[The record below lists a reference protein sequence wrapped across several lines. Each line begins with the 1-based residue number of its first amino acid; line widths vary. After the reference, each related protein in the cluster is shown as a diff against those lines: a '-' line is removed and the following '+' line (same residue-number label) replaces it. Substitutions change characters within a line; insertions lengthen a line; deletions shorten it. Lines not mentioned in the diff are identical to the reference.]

1 MTLQHTAEKHIIRT
15 MRRMITL
22 LIAAAMMIT
31 TLSAEMASWYTAT
44 EPGYFTSSGTLF
56 NDAQKGAASNTLPMG
71 SVVELSNPATGVSTV
86 TTVIDTLPELP
97 EDRTLAITMAAA
109 DELSMLDTGLADIK
123 VSVIREGTI
132 GKDSEN
138 NTGWYYFDLGLFTN
152 TKDLLVKYE
161 RLREN
166 GLKPYIEIEED
177 GVHLYVRHVVQY
189 QLREADD
196 QIALSGIDFTGEPLP
211 EANPYS

>member
-71 SVVELSNPATGVSTV
+71 SVVELSNPVTGRSTI

-97 EDRTLAITMAAA
+97 EGREAAVTTATA
-109 DELSMLDTGLADIK
+109 DLLGMLDTGLADLK
-123 VSVIREGTI
+123 MSVIREGTI
-132 GKDSEN
+132 RKESVE
-138 NTGWYYFDLGLFTN
+138 NTGWYFFDLGIYDDTN
-152 TKDLLVKYE
+152 TVALIYS
-161 RLREN
+161 RLMEN
-166 GLKPYIEIEED
+166 GLRPFIEIEDE
-177 GVHLYVRHVVQY
+177 GVHLYVRHVMAY
-189 QLREADD
+189 QLSWAEER
-196 QIALSGIDFTGEPLP
+196 IALSGIEPVEP
-211 EANPYS
+211 QSEPNPYS